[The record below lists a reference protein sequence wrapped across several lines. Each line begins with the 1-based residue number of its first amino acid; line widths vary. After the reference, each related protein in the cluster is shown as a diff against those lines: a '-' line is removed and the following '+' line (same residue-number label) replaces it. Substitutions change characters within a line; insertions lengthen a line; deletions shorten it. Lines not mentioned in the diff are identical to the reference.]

1 MDKFSGASQ
10 AVYEAAIRGDFHQVN
25 ALVAAGANLNVLNS
39 YGGTLLE
46 EVVYWMDEDKRQ
58 LCGEMLRLLLQL
70 GADPNILGDEGSSV
84 LTAAMLHMDT
94 ELLGILLSAGADPNR
109 PSGLCESNSFYDW
122 AEYDYGY
129 NVWMRDNAEFEL
141 MSPPE
146 KPTDADQLSEDS
158 YLDYLDRMAVKY
170 GVRRPDHLYLLRKY
184 GAKAAHEIKS

>member
-1 MDKFSGASQ
+1 MDKLSGASQ

-39 YGGTLLE
+39 DGDTLLE

-58 LCGEMLRLLLQL
+58 LCGEMLSLLLRL

-122 AEYDYGY
+122 AEFDYGY

-170 GVRRPDHLYLLRKY
+170 GVRRPDYLYLLRKY